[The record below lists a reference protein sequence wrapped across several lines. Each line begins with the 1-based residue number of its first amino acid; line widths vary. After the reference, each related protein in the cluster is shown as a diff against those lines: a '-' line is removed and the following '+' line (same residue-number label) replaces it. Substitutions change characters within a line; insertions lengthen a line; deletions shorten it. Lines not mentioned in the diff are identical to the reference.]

1 MKMRISGW
9 VVGVALS
16 ATSLQASSK
25 LVVPHFPEESFRRE
39 WDRGCSDW
47 KSFLPESENVAI
59 RFERSEDRYWL
70 WGHARVR
77 PERGETLETLLT
89 SAREHLST
97 SSTFLEWIMPGIN
110 EHPRQGA
117 SYFVELDPLR
127 VDKRSISH
135 VYLTGPFRFGVPG
148 LQLGGHT
155 TIELKWEDN
164 SLPKCSEI
172 LKSDAR
178 LRVWRFRMFPR
189 PDVLE
194 WMMGEMIVVP
204 SENARDVIIKI
215 RLALKPA
222 TMIYR
227 LLPSKLIESE
237 LRFRAERVLGNFV
250 EFRRS
255 KVWKSGAGA
264 AAGNPASPEA
274 AKPKKAPRSRPN
286 RAAKIDPGKSP

>member
-9 VVGVALS
+9 VVGVALG
-16 ATSLQASSK
+16 ATSLHASSR
-25 LVVPHFPEESFRRE
+25 LVLPDFPEESFRQE

-47 KSFLPESENVAI
+47 KSFLPELENVAI

-70 WGHARVR
+70 WGHARLR
-77 PERGETLETLLT
+77 PERGETVETLLA

-110 EHPRQGA
+110 EHPRQGS

-127 VDKRSISH
+127 VDKRSNNH

-148 LQLGGHT
+148 LQLGGYT

-164 SLPKCSEI
+164 FLPKCSDI
-172 LKSDAR
+172 LKRDPE

-189 PDVLE
+189 PDVLQ

-204 SENARDVIIKI
+204 AENSRDVIIKI

-222 TMIYR
+222 SMVYR
-227 LLPSKLIESE
+227 LLPAKLIESE
-237 LRFRAERVLGNFV
+237 LRYRAERVLGNFV
-250 EFRRS
+250 DFRRT
-255 KVWKSGAGA
+255 KVWNSGAGA
-264 AAGNPASPEA
+264 VAGSPALPEA
-274 AKPKKAPRSRPN
+274 ARPKKAPRSKPSPS
-286 RAAKIDPGKSP
+286 AKPVPGTSQ